1 MSEDWS
7 IINKLRNFGYSK
19 RQAIFI
25 VAARKDSPLV
35 DIDYFFYFE
44 ELFTLNE
51 ELEDRVV
58 EQIVLGMIDEV
69 DFLRYVRYNL
79 NGSQMREI
87 RKGLK
92 SNINVSFYEDPK
104 YDETQMY
111 AIRKGLE
118 AGVSIAEYTELEENG
133 EPRYSGDRMLQMY
146 ERLMEESN
154 LI

>member
-35 DIDYFFYFE
+35 DIDHFFYFE
-44 ELFTLNE
+44 ELFILNE
-51 ELEDRVV
+51 ELEDKVV
-58 EQIVLGMIDEV
+58 EQIVLGMIEGI

-79 NGSQMREI
+79 NGSQMKEI

-92 SNINVSFYEDPK
+92 SKVNVILYEGSV
-104 YDETQMY
+104 YDEVQMR

-118 AGVSIAEYTELEENG
+118 AGVSIARYTELEEDG
-133 EPRYSGDRMLQMY
+133 EPRYSGDEMHKLY
-146 ERLMEESN
+146 EELMVEAN
-154 LI
+154 LA